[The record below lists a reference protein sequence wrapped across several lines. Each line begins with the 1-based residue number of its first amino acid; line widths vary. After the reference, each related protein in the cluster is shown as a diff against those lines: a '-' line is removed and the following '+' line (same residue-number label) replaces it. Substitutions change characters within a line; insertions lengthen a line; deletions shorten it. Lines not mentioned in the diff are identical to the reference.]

1 MELFKTINNINELTE
16 GRLILINKPVG
27 WSSFQVV
34 NKVRHKLTKFH
45 NIKKLKVG
53 HAGTLDPLAQGLLMI
68 ATGKGTKKIYQFQNM
83 SKVYTGV
90 FTFGS
95 STPSYDLETMP
106 NEEFSYKHLNQRLIV
121 EKTKDFIGLIDQKPP
136 IFSALKK
143 NGKRLY
149 EYARAEQTIKIESR
163 KVEIKRFEINSIN
176 LPYVD
181 FEVECAKGTYIRSLA
196 NDFGSALKSGAHL
209 SGLKRISIGNYKI
222 ENALE
227 IDDFEKII

>member
-34 NKVRHKLTKFH
+34 NKVRHKLTKLH

-149 EYARAEQTIKIESR
+149 EYARAGQTIKIESR

>member
-1 MELFKTINNINELTE
+1 MELFKTINNIDELTE
-16 GRLILINKPVG
+16 GRLILINKPIG

-53 HAGTLDPLAQGLLMI
+53 HAGTLDPLAQGLLII

-149 EYARAEQTIKIESR
+149 EYARAEQIIKIESR

-181 FEVECAKGTYIRSLA
+181 FEVECSKGTYIRSLA

-209 SGLKRISIGNYKI
+209 SRLKRISIGNYKI